1 MKRREL
7 LFGGAA
13 AMGAS
18 AAQAGTQN
26 PAQAAPPVYD
36 PQSVEAT
43 LAKID
48 KRMAALSELDL
59 KPPHPTTAAEA
70 ELLDARV
77 RVARAGIRSLYMLG
91 VFTELPEHERAHP
104 GVQARMKRM
113 EPEMDHAVD
122 GMATFLESL
131 TPEDHRRLQ
140 KALKDDPHLGMRVGE
155 QLEQVAKEDGFG
167 FSRRADL
174 RVAIDD
180 YMRRMKTQNPSLVLD
195 PLVRKTRKIQA
206 NPGTAKEREDQFASR
221 MGEKAFWE
229 FQQRAQRDV
238 AAWDVIYLKRPRPDL
253 VALAAYPEEPPAPP
267 ENTRL
272 RAPKTVMKVGGIILG
287 VGAGT
292 ELLGG
297 LAYLLAQSSAMGS
310 GAYGTFNAIAL
321 VLGVTVGPA
330 LIIGGLI
337 TLIVGG
343 IMYAVRS
350 NQPAETEQP
359 DQPQPTEP
367 PGQPEQVQPFDA
379 NPPPPPPPPPVDNPN
394 GPPSPPPPPPPS
406 RGPST

>member
-18 AAQAGTQN
+18 AAHAGTQN
-26 PAQAAPPVYD
+26 PGQPAPPVYD
-36 PQSVEAT
+36 PESLEAT
-43 LAKID
+43 LAKMD

-59 KPPHPTTAAEA
+59 RPPRATNPAEA
-70 ELLDARV
+70 ELLEARV

-91 VFTELPEHERAHP
+91 VFTELEEHERAHP
-104 GVQARMKRM
+104 GIQARMKRM
-113 EPEMDHAVD
+113 QPEMDEAVD

-131 TPEDHRRLQ
+131 TPEDHKRLQ
-140 KALKDDPHLGMRVGE
+140 KALKDDPGLGMRVGE

-167 FSRRADL
+167 FTRRANL
-174 RVAIDD
+174 RVGIDD
-180 YMRRMKTQNPSLVLD
+180 FTRRMKTQNPSLVLD

-206 NPGTAKEREDQFASR
+206 NPGTAKEREDLFASR

-229 FQQRAQRDV
+229 FQQRAQRDI

-253 VALAAYPEEPPAPP
+253 LALAAYPEEKAEPP
-267 ENTRL
+267 ENPRL
-272 RAPKTVMKVGGIILG
+272 KAPKTVLKVGGIILG

-297 LAYLLAQSSAMGS
+297 LAYLLAQSATSAS
-310 GAYGTFNAIAL
+310 SAYGTFNAIAV

-350 NQPAETEQP
+350 NQQP
-359 DQPQPTEP
+359 EPEAPPEGQPP
-367 PGQPEQVQPFDA
+367 PGQPEQQQPFDA